1 MAGKPHTSRRG
12 YWFIIVLFGV
22 ITLVGMES
30 LHWSFLRTE
39 VISIAGVIICAC
51 LMGINKLRR

>member
-12 YWFIIVLFGV
+12 YWFILVLFGV

-39 VISIAGVIICAC
+39 EVSIGGVLICLAIE
-51 LMGINKLRR
+51 LYHRRR

>member
-12 YWFIIVLFGV
+12 LWIIAVLIGV
-22 ITLVGMES
+22 ITLIGMEE

-39 VISIAGVIICAC
+39 EVTIGGVLICLAVE
-51 LMGINKLRR
+51 LYHRRR